1 MSEKYSNNFTRNILT
16 KLREADVLLIKE
28 YSLFLSGKNSFFNSK
43 TQLIND
49 INKYYMDLKETFE
62 NEHKKNL
69 NLIDV
74 YFKNIEKEFDTI
86 DQILQNNKRIVNKG
100 INYMNILMKAN
111 YIEVKLTDQLQLVD
125 ELKLNSLLNNDDNN
139 KINLFLYKIKND
151 LLIPEIYI
159 DNKVIKLVQQI
170 NDSFSINIKDKF
182 YNSTKII
189 DVNYIIGEK
198 GKEENKPLTKNFTNN
213 NIIYLEEESQ
223 QLKNLIEDLCIYIN
237 KMQISQNFI
246 WFEPNSNNIYEI
258 SSKDNKIDSS
268 RISYNYIGN
277 NSNNSFLFNE
287 EFRVSNNSKN
297 SLYITGGRINE
308 SNIILNDV
316 YEYSLNKKSLIQKS
330 SMNNKR
336 INHGSIVIG
345 NNLYVCGGIDEKYN
359 SLNTCEVLNL
369 DNNKWSILSSMKEK
383 LSKINLVEIDNLH
396 FAVFGG
402 INENNIFNNIIHYYR
417 IDTNTWLTLDEFRL
431 PIGLLYPCLCKISSK
446 HILIL
451 GGIKENNEES
461 KEVYQMDISSGN
473 IEKTK
478 NSLDVPGLFL
488 YSCNYSNHEIHLLIN
503 HIGQKFPDRSIYY
516 L

>member
-43 TQLIND
+43 TQLLND

-198 GKEENKPLTKNFTNN
+198 GKEEKKPLTKNFTNN

>member
-1 MSEKYSNNFTRNILT
+1 M
-16 KLREADVLLIKE
+16 
-28 YSLFLSGKNSFFNSK
+28 
-43 TQLIND
+43 
-49 INKYYMDLKETFE
+49 
-62 NEHKKNL
+62 
-69 NLIDV
+69 
-74 YFKNIEKEFDTI
+74 
-86 DQILQNNKRIVNKG
+86 
-100 INYMNILMKAN
+100 
-111 YIEVKLTDQLQLVD
+111 TDELQLVD

-316 YEYSLNKKSLIQKS
+316 YEYSLKKKSLIQKS

-402 INENNIFNNIIHYYR
+402 IIENNIFNNIIHYYR

-431 PIGLLYPCLCKISSK
+431 PIGLLYPCLCKISPK

-478 NSLDVPGLFL
+478 NSLDAPGLFL

-503 HIGQKFPDRSIYY
+503 HIGQKFPDRSIYH